1 MKRIRRWLFIC
12 ILAGFPACLMAQQS
26 SYFLHTVVKGESLYS
41 IAAMYN
47 VPSADIVRLNP
58 GSDKVIKAGAQLRI
72 PQNATKNQR
81 QFHTIQ
87 PGETL
92 YRLTQ
97 LYGVSVQSICEAN
110 PGLSA
115 QNFRSGQVIVIPPR
129 DTVSTAITPSAA
141 QSDTTPVT
149 TQPQRESFR
158 DMHKVQRKETIF
170 SISRQYG
177 LTEEELIAANP
188 ELRTEKLKKGHFLK
202 IPFPSKTTTKP
213 TQPAVTTTPTDTE
226 LFDRAKPSSKQK
238 DRLRVA
244 VMLPF
249 HLNGSNNAEQARM
262 VEYYE
267 GFLMAVNQLK
277 KNGTSF
283 DIYTYDT
290 QRSTSH
296 IRTLLS
302 GSEMKNM
309 DLIIGPGHSE
319 NIDAISAF
327 SIKNK
332 IRMVVPFTPK
342 CDEVFNNPY
351 LYLINTPQSYLYSEV
366 YEHFIRKFRSENI
379 IFVDAGDGN
388 TDKREF
394 IGGFKQS
401 LKDEGISFKE
411 ISNPTKERIEAVLKP
426 DVENM
431 IIPTS
436 GSNVALIK
444 LLPYLKALK
453 LSWENDGTPD
463 KYSVHLFGYPE
474 WQTYTTDHLDDFYT
488 FDTYFYTSFYA
499 NNLSVS
505 VVNFQQEFRQW
516 YHKEILN
523 TYPKYAILGYETA
536 YYLLKGMA
544 QYGDSLE
551 ENLNRIA
558 VNPIQTSFKFERVN
572 NWGGFINRKVFFIHF
587 TKEHELIKMDFD
599 Q

>member
-1 MKRIRRWLFIC
+1 MKRIRRWLFIS
-12 ILAGFPACLMAQQS
+12 ILASMPAWLMAQQS
-26 SYFLHTVVKGESLYS
+26 SYFLHTVLKGESLYS

-47 VPSADIVRLNP
+47 VPSSDIVRMNP
-58 GSDKVIKAGAQLRI
+58 GSDKVIKTGAQLRI
-72 PQNATKNQR
+72 PQNVVKNQR

-92 YRLTQ
+92 YKLTQ
-97 LYGVSVQSICEAN
+97 VYGVTAQSICDAN

-115 QNFRSGQVIVIPPR
+115 QNFRSGEVIVIPR
-129 DTVSTAITPSAA
+129 STTDTAVSTQATP
-141 QSDTTPVT
+141 QQTTPVVT
-149 TQPQRESFR
+149 GNRPAQQEFR

-170 SISRQYG
+170 SISRLYG

-202 IPFPSKTTTKP
+202 IPFPGKTSQPVQP
-213 TQPAVTTTPTDTE
+213 TVTTIPSDTE
-226 LFDRAKPSSKQK
+226 LFDSAKPSNKQK
-238 DRLRVA
+238 NHLRVA

-249 HLNGSNNAEQARM
+249 HLNGSNSAEQARM

-267 GFLMAVNQLK
+267 GFLMAINQLK

-283 DIYTYDT
+283 DLYTYDT
-290 QRSTSH
+290 QNSTSH
-296 IRTLLS
+296 IRTLLAK
-302 GSEMKNM
+302 SEMKQM
-309 DLIIGPGHSE
+309 DLIIGPGHAE

-327 SIKNK
+327 SKKNK

-366 YEHFIRKFRSENI
+366 YEHFIRKFRGENI
-379 IFVDAGDGN
+379 LFVNAGDGN

-401 LKDEGISFKE
+401 LKDQGIAFKE
-411 ISNPTKERIEAVLKP
+411 ISNPTQESIEAALKP
-426 DVENM
+426 GVENI

-444 LLPYLKALK
+444 LLPYLKAMK
-453 LSWENDGTPD
+453 LSWENNGTPD
-463 KYSVHLFGYPE
+463 KYSIHLFGYPE

-551 ENLNRIA
+551 ENLDRIS
-558 VNPIQTSFKFERVN
+558 VTPIQTSFKFERVN